1 MDEQNQRGFFGI
13 IITKE
18 ILEDGDLSVAEKFI
32 YGYIAS
38 FQRCCF
44 ESNEKI
50 AQKLGLSESAV
61 AHTIPKLAG
70 KGYLFVEKS
79 GKSTTRRIYSV
90 YDNPK
95 KLKYLAK
102 KGMFNDENEVVENS
116 QNRVQNMHS
125 SMQNMH
131 SRVQNMHSQITG
143 VVSAK
148 YADIEKEQKRIKSE
162 TEQKPN
168 ESSAGLAGNLPA
180 SRLDLKRKDF
190 ETEDEYERAFYQRNT
205 ICLGAH

>member
-1 MDEQNQRGFFGI
+1 MEEQNQRGFFGI

-18 ILEDGDLSVAEKFI
+18 ILEDKDLNITEKFI

-44 ESNEKI
+44 ESNDKI
-50 AQKLGLSESAV
+50 AQKLGISESAV
-61 AHTIPKLAG
+61 AHAIPKLAG
-70 KGYLFVEKS
+70 KCYLFVEKS
-79 GKSTTRRIYSV
+79 GKSTSRRIYSI

-95 KLKYLAK
+95 KMKYLAK

-116 QNRVQNMHS
+116 QKRVQNMHS
-125 SMQNMH
+125 PMQNMH

-148 YADIEKEQKRIKSE
+148 FADIDKEQKRIKSE

-168 ESSAGLAGNLPA
+168 NKSAGLAGELPA
-180 SRLDLKRKDF
+180 SRLDLKRKDYK
-190 ETEDEYERAFYQRNT
+190 TEEDYERAFYKRNT
-205 ICLGAH
+205 ICLGTH